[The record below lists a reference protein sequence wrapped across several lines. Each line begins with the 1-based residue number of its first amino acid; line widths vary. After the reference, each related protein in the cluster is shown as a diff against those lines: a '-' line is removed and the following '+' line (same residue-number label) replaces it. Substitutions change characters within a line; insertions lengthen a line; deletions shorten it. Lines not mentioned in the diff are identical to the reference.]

1 MIHACMYVLLFVMK
15 HSAALTSTS
24 SPFRRTSSNWPF
36 RSSAGCVAS
45 ITFETGTD
53 LVNFGTPLGQFE
65 QNGVRIVLEM
75 RIV

>member
-1 MIHACMYVLLFVMK
+1 
-15 HSAALTSTS
+15 
-24 SPFRRTSSNWPF
+24 
-36 RSSAGCVAS
+36 
-45 ITFETGTD
+45 